1 MNQMTEGQIWLG
13 EYERV
18 IYINCVLKWLN
29 VKMEVVIIYTKQ
41 KLNDLLNQDW
51 QI

>member
-13 EYERV
+13 EYEAV
-18 IYINCVLKWLN
+18 IYINCVLKWE
-29 VKMEVVIIYTKQ
+29 MVILYMKQ
-41 KLNDLLNQDW
+41 KLNDLLNHDW